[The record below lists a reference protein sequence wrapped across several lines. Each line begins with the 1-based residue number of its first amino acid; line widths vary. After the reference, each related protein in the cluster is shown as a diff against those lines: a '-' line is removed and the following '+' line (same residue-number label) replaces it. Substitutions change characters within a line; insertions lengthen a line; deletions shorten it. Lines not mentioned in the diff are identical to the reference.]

1 MCMETT
7 KNVPHNSHCVFKLL
21 LYGEHSSLRTHDRSS
36 DISNWIGAPY
46 YYYLWLNPLVSMSP
60 TILFGVS

>member
-1 MCMETT
+1 MNPTIPI
-7 KNVPHNSHCVFKLL
+7 NYIL

-60 TILFGVS
+60 TMYSSMEFFCFMC